1 MSVLLVLTS
10 VQVQIIVIILKETMN
25 VNVHMAMSYLQKILI
40 DVKVYKFTDLIIKLN
55 YCNYNVLLNF

>member
-25 VNVHMAMSYLQKILI
+25 VNVHMVMSYLQKILI
-40 DVKVYKFTDLIIKLN
+40 DVKVYKFTDLIIKIIVTIM
-55 YCNYNVLLNF
+55 YS